1 MLAWQ
6 RHKVNGSILLL
17 CRHGAYLNH
26 FWSAGGKGSLGQYVA
41 DRQLIRYYIDG
52 ETTASIAFE
61 PAMASGSG
69 IGWEGPSYYAAGLN
83 AKEPWGPDMS
93 NDLIGHS
100 AETGGGWHNRFKVP
114 FSRSIKCTVQ
124 LPSGVQMDGSSLPSN
139 FSSKMFLIFRGVEG
153 DPRPLTVGS
162 LALPPIVPWS
172 LRLRK
177 FQTRVNHVQPQE
189 FVSFA
194 NYSSTT
200 DGTDSGGALLFTV
213 FGKAG
218 AEGGGSLSRV
228 FGYECLIYGSAGR

>member
-1 MLAWQ
+1 M
-6 RHKVNGSILLL
+6 
-17 CRHGAYLNH
+17 
-26 FWSAGGKGSLGQYVA
+26 A
-41 DRQLIRYYIDG
+41 DRQLVRYYIDG
-52 ETTASIAFE
+52 EATASIAFE

-69 IGWEGPSYYAAGLN
+69 IGWEGPAYYAAGLN

-114 FSRSIKCTVQ
+114 FSRSIRCTVQ
-124 LPSGVQMDGSSLPSN
+124 LPSGYQMHGSSLPSN

-162 LALPPIVPWS
+162 LTLPPIVPWS

-177 FQTRVNHVQPQE
+177 FQTRVDKVPAPDSTYVTLVCSATIYVHIHMCYTEQVQPQE
-189 FVSFA
+189 FVTFA

-200 DGTDSGGALLFTV
+200 DGADSGGALLFTV
-213 FGKAG
+213 FGEAG
-218 AEGGGSLSRV
+218 ASEVCLCGFV
-228 FGYECLIYGSAGR
+228 WCECLICLLLP